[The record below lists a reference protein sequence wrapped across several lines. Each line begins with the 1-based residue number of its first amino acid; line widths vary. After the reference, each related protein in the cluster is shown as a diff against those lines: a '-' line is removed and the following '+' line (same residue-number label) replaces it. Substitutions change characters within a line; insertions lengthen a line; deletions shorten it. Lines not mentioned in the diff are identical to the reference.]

1 MNPNYFFIYFI
12 FSLITIIIT
21 LILMVNLGR
30 LPVTTVESDDKKS
43 NNILLIGIS
52 FLATGIIFKDLFPTV
67 SSTLNLISMQSEELY
82 GNKLFR
88 ILLTYAGITLIS
100 ILVSF
105 LISLLVFKL
114 LKSQLKETNS
124 SIILQI
130 IFSVILIIMLLAAN
144 PIVVE
149 FFNFYQPSVK
159 TPFFK

>member
-1 MNPNYFFIYFI
+1 STFLPY
-12 FSLITIIIT
+12 TT
-21 LILMVNLGR
+21 LFR
-30 LPVTTVESDDKKS
+30 S
-43 NNILLIGIS
+43 
-52 FLATGIIFKDLFPTV
+52 
-67 SSTLNLISMQSEELY
+67 LNLISMQSEELY

-130 IFSVILIIMLLAAN
+130 IFSAIFIIMLLAAN
-144 PIVVE
+144 PIVLE
-149 FFNFYQPSVK
+149 IFNFYQPSVK